1 MTRRPIEK
9 RGRDVEK
16 TVFLCPGQGSQKP
29 GMGADLLDD
38 PTVARVVGCASDVFG
53 RDMAALLASDDPSD
67 MADPRAAQAAIATLT
82 IAVGRTLMDRGIEP
96 CAVAGFSLGQMSA
109 LALSGMISDEDAFAL
124 VDVRSRII
132 CDVAEKNPGGM
143 SALLKA
149 EEDDVRALCSRCA
162 EGEVLVPANFNCP
175 GQIVI
180 SGSPSALE
188 RAEGAWRAQGGRFAR
203 LATAGG
209 FHSPLMTPAR
219 APFSAYLE
227 TVDFKEARFPVIC
240 NTDASPLDESSVR
253 ARLVDHLTAPVLFER
268 SIRFILKSHP
278 RCRFVETGFGG
289 VLTGFVRR
297 IDESAA
303 RLCVQ
308 DAKSL
313 KLCLTE
319 TGR

>member
-82 IAVGRTLMDRGIEP
+82 IAVGRTLMNRGIEP

-180 SGSPSALE
+180 SGSPL
-188 RAEGAWRAQGGRFAR
+188 
-203 LATAGG
+203 
-209 FHSPLMTPAR
+209 
-219 APFSAYLE
+219 
-227 TVDFKEARFPVIC
+227 
-240 NTDASPLDESSVR
+240 R
-253 ARLVDHLTAPVLFER
+253 ARE
-268 SIRFILKSHP
+268 
-278 RCRFVETGFGG
+278 GGGG
-289 VLTGFVRR
+289 VAGARGQIRTARNRGRLPLPPDDAGTRAVFRLPGNRR
-297 IDESAA
+297 
-303 RLCVQ
+303 LQ
-308 DAKSL
+308 
-313 KLCLTE
+313 
-319 TGR
+319 

>member
-82 IAVGRTLMDRGIEP
+82 IAVGRTLMNRGIEP

-180 SGSPSALE
+180 SGSPLRAREGGGGVAGARGQIRTARNRGRLPLPPDDAGTRAVFRLPGNRRLQRGALPRDMRHRRLAPRRVE
-188 RAEGAWRAQGGRFAR
+188 RARPPRR
-203 LATAGG
+203 PS
-209 FHSPLMTPAR
+209 HRAR
-219 APFSAYLE
+219 AVRTKHQVHPEIPPAL
-227 TVDFKEARFPVIC
+227 
-240 NTDASPLDESSVR
+240 SVR
-253 ARLVDHLTAPVLFER
+253 RNGPRRRPHG
-268 SIRFILKSHP
+268 IRQTH
-278 RCRFVETGFGG
+278 
-289 VLTGFVRR
+289 
-297 IDESAA
+297 
-303 RLCVQ
+303 
-308 DAKSL
+308 
-313 KLCLTE
+313 
-319 TGR
+319 